1 MTEPVTAKP
10 PRWAYL
16 PFQITITA
24 AALMLFNQAVFAGQ
38 FLSGTFGALH
48 THRENATF
56 SGIAV
61 LLAAGCAVLVRWPG
75 KGPIWPL
82 FACLGLFALIA
93 LQIVLG
99 FARALTVHIPLGVSI
114 IMLALLLVI
123 WAWRA
128 RPRATVASPEP
139 AASASEPDDSES
151 DKAKVRL

>member
-1 MTEPVTAKP
+1 MTEPIEARP

-16 PFQITITA
+16 PFQITITV
-24 AALMLFNQAVFAGQ
+24 AALMLFDQAVFAGQ
-38 FLSGTFGALH
+38 FLSGSFGALH
-48 THRENATF
+48 THRENATY

-61 LLAAGCAVLVRWPG
+61 LLAAGCAALVRWPG

-114 IMLALLLVI
+114 IMLALVLVTR
-123 WAWRA
+123 AWRI
-128 RPRATVASPEP
+128 RPRAKVTVPEP
-139 AASASEPDDSES
+139 AASVTEA
-151 DKAKVRL
+151 DKPKVRL